1 MPDMDETRPEGGLGR
16 VEKGFR
22 SLWAWSATM
31 VIRDRN
37 RDIKMEKYH
46 DTQDS
51 RQELGSRGSLC
62 TQLVGQS
69 RRTALQALLFKPFFI
84 PRLTELEKI

>member
-1 MPDMDETRPEGGLGR
+1 MDETRAEGALRGVG
-16 VEKGFR
+16 KGFR
-22 SLWAWSATM
+22 SLWAWSATL

-37 RDIKMEKYH
+37 RAIKMEKHH

-51 RQELGSRGSLC
+51 RQELGSLRGSLC
-62 TQLVGQS
+62 TRLVGQS
-69 RRTALQALLFKPFFI
+69 RRTALQVLLFKPLFI